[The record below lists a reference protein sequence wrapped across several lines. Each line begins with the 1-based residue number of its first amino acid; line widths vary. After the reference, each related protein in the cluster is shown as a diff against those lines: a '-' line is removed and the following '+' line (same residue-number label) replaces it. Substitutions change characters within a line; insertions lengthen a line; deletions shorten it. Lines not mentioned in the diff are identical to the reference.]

1 MLYIKS
7 NKSRAVIDL
16 SGIWQFKLDDGTGFE
31 NNWMA
36 RPLEY
41 ADNLYVPAP
50 IMTSRKNWHTGTIA
64 AGHSTNA
71 PLPSRK
77 CW

>member
-1 MLYIKS
+1 MCRAWLLRGSKDKWQKESEMLYIKS

-41 ADNLYVPAP
+41 ADNLYVPA
-50 IMTSRKNWHTGTIA
+50 SYND
-64 AGHSTNA
+64 
-71 PLPSRK
+71 
-77 CW
+77 